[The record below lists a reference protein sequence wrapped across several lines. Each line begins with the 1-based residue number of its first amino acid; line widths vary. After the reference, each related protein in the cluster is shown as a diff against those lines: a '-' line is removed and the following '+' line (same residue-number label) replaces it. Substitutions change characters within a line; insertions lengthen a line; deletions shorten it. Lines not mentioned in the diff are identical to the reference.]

1 MNTES
6 PRPDA
11 PIAVPGGRDRAVAI
25 AYHVLGSVSD
35 AEDVAQDAAAAWL
48 ATDPETVE
56 DPEAW
61 IAVVT
66 TRRAIDRLR
75 ERDRRRETYVGP
87 WLPEPR
93 VHAVGSDPAD
103 SAATA
108 DEVSYALLVVLD
120 RLTPEQRVAFV
131 LHDVFGEPFDRVGQ
145 VLGRNPAAAR
155 QLASRARRRVRDA
168 APPSEVDDASRWAL
182 VEAFLDACD
191 HGDHQR
197 LLSMLAPE
205 AELVTD
211 GGGVVTAARNVVVGA
226 DRVARFLLGVWTGLD
241 PSRVDVVS
249 IGGDPGVVVRA
260 DGRTTVAVPE
270 VRHGLVTSVRIIAN
284 PDKLR
289 HLDPAP

>member
-6 PRPDA
+6 PRPDV
-11 PIAVPGGRDRAVAI
+11 PIAVPGGRDRAVTI

-75 ERDRRRETYVGP
+75 TRERRRETYIGP

-93 VHAVGSDPAD
+93 VRPAGTDPAD
-103 SAATA
+103 LGATA

-131 LHDVFGEPFDRVGQ
+131 LHDVFGEPFTRVGE
-145 VLGRNPAAAR
+145 VLDRSPAAAR
-155 QLASRARRRVRDA
+155 QLASRARRRVRDV
-168 APPSEVDDASRWAL
+168 APPDDVDDRTRWDL
-182 VEAFLDACD
+182 LEAFVAATTN
-191 HGDHQR
+191 GDLER
-197 LLSMLAPE
+197 LLGLLDPDVR
-205 AELVTD
+205 LVTD
-211 GGGVVTAARNVVVGA
+211 GGGVARAARNVVHGA
-226 DRVARFLLGVWTGLD
+226 DNVARFTIGVWNRF
-241 PSRVDVVS
+241 PPQSWQVVS
-249 IGGDPGVVVRA
+249 VSGDPGVVATRDGQHTVGVLEVR
-260 DGRTTVAVPE
+260 DGRITAV
-270 VRHGLVTSVRIIAN
+270 RLVAN
-284 PDKLR
+284 PDKLH
-289 HLDPAP
+289 HLDRHR